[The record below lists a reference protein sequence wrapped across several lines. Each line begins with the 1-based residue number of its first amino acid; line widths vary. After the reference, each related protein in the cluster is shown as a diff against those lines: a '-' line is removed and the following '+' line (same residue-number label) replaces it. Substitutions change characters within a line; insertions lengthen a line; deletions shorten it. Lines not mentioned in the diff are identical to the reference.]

1 MAAITLPKKSL
12 LFKKDKTMNINQLNQ
27 IPITDFLDKI
37 GVLASYKKGEN
48 YWYISPVREPE
59 HTPSFKVNTNIN
71 RWYDYGIQ
79 QGGKLFDLA
88 QKLNPY
94 LDATGLIA
102 KVSGI
107 FMFEQQ
113 HPFAHS
119 LTRHIYPDV
128 QLEKSI
134 SQAILI
140 SEVRPLGSNK
150 TITEYLQTRGIDL
163 GISKSYCE
171 EVYYQIEDRRYFAAG
186 FKNRSGGYEL
196 RSQYFKGSSSPKDI
210 THIENGNRS
219 VCVLEGFVDFLSLLT
234 LRKEEPIRS
243 DFLVLNSV
251 SFVDRSREI
260 LKDYKN
266 VFLYLDHDNAGRKAL
281 GKYEAAGLNIID
293 ASNTY
298 QRFKDLNE
306 YLLDRQLRQQE
317 AKQSHTFKKARGL
330 GL

>member
-1 MAAITLPKKSL
+1 
-12 LFKKDKTMNINQLNQ
+12 MNINQLNQ
-27 IPITDFLDKI
+27 MPIEDFLERI
-37 GVLASYKKGEN
+37 GVIASHKKGEN

-88 QKLNPY
+88 QKLNPH

-102 KVSGI
+102 EVSDI

-113 HPFAHS
+113 S
-119 LTRHIYPDV
+119 LTNSFTRPIYPHV
-128 QLEKSI
+128 QIEKPTSP
-134 SQAILI
+134 AIVI
-140 SEVRPLGSNK
+140 NEVRPLGSNK
-150 TITEYLQTRGIDL
+150 AITKYLQNRGIDF
-163 GISKSYCE
+163 GISKPYCG

-210 THIENGNRS
+210 THIENGNQS
-219 VCVLEGFVDFLSLLT
+219 VCVLEGFMDFLSLLT

-251 SFVDRSREI
+251 SFVDRSMDI

-281 GKYEAAGLNIID
+281 EKYETANLNVID

-298 QRFKDLNE
+298 QKFKDLND
-306 YLLDRQLRQQE
+306 YLLDQQLIQQE
-317 AKQSHTFKKARGL
+317 SKQSRTFKKARRL